1 MSNNSSS
8 AKTKSKVPIKLIAAL
23 VFFAIII
30 IIPYLIASSYY
41 KIHFLGNTYINDT
54 DFSNYT
60 VSEALR
66 KLNLNENSQVF
77 KIICKDGNVET
88 IKGKDFEYKTT
99 AKEELDAILSEQPNY
114 SWFKSLV
121 IFGGSENNYYLDLEV
136 SYDEKA
142 LESVLSSLDCV
153 TNGTQEPQNATIE
166 YGENGYF
173 IQEEQI
179 GNIIDVDKLTES
191 VKKCL
196 KNGEM
201 QLSLEESNCYKLP
214 AVARDNPNLQT
225 SLSKIKLLENVTIT
239 YDFKDRT
246 EVLDKNKIKGWIR
259 LDDNGEITLDHEAV
273 SLFVSQL
280 AYKYDTYLTDR
291 QFTTTAGKT
300 ITVGGGIYGW
310 QIDKEKETEALESLI
325 LSGTSE
331 TREPIYYIEGF
342 ERGENDIGN
351 TYIEVDLS
359 TQHLWYYKN
368 GEKFLESDVVTG
380 YPYNGHSTPT
390 GVFCIWSRE
399 KDRYL
404 VGETYNTH
412 VDYWMPINWDGVGL
426 HDAWWQTSFGGE
438 VYKTANGS
446 HGCINLPFEIAE
458 SIYNN
463 ASVGTPVIVY

>member
-99 AKEELDAILSEQPNY
+99 AKEELDTILSEQPNY

-153 TNGTQEPQNATIE
+153 TNGTQESQNATIE

-214 AVARDNPNLQT
+214 AVTQDNPNLQT

-300 ITVGGGIYGW
+300 ITVGGGIYAC
-310 QIDKEKETEALESLI
+310 K
-325 LSGTSE
+325 
-331 TREPIYYIEGF
+331 
-342 ERGENDIGN
+342 
-351 TYIEVDLS
+351 
-359 TQHLWYYKN
+359 
-368 GEKFLESDVVTG
+368 
-380 YPYNGHSTPT
+380 
-390 GVFCIWSRE
+390 
-399 KDRYL
+399 
-404 VGETYNTH
+404 
-412 VDYWMPINWDGVGL
+412 
-426 HDAWWQTSFGGE
+426 
-438 VYKTANGS
+438 
-446 HGCINLPFEIAE
+446 
-458 SIYNN
+458 
-463 ASVGTPVIVY
+463 